1 MIALANDLLHQQNI
15 EYIMR
20 FISKKKIMRSTCIH
34 TLACLSRQRESL
46 KNDINKFTRMC
57 TKVKYD
63 CKLVKD
69 EKISKED
76 NKTYSHSV
84 SNERLGICFSLR
96 LSLALQMKIW
106 MYKS

>member
-1 MIALANDLLHQQNI
+1 
-15 EYIMR
+15 
-20 FISKKKIMRSTCIH
+20 MRSTCIH